1 MLRLTEPGDRSLTLL
16 AFVDCA
22 QRAYCIHPP
31 LRWVEAISPRELAG
45 DPWFLPS
52 PQKKSSE
59 SSIYARRA
67 LRRCRGHSA
76 LGTPGTR
83 RARAHII
90 ATGSERRL
98 RAADDAPHHHCMCCD
113 FLVLLLAFALA
124 TRLSGC
130 LHYQPC
136 GMVVQQ
142 EVVRAVLWLGSPLA
156 PLLRASPNML
166 DYSQITTS

>member
-1 MLRLTEPGDRSLTLL
+1 MATNGGRS
-16 AFVDCA
+16 
-22 QRAYCIHPP
+22 AYIHSD
-31 LRWVEAISPRELAG
+31 ATKS
-45 DPWFLPS
+45 
-52 PQKKSSE
+52 QKASRR
-59 SSIYARRA
+59 IYARRA

-130 LHYQPC
+130 LHHQPC

-156 PLLRASPNML
+156 PLLRASPGAHAAL
-166 DYSQITTS
+166 LVTCCACYQIEWLLAS